1 MYMSLIDFLQVW
13 TNGKRV
19 ARPLRHGVQG
29 LGYCRPKGPS
39 IEQAF
44 QERSCRDPCG
54 IQVNDPSVQQLDTW
68 GLGNGTRSS
77 LVVGGFR
84 ALEHLFM

>member
-1 MYMSLIDFLQVW
+1 M
-13 TNGKRV
+13 
-19 ARPLRHGVQG
+19 ARPLRHGVCLVVVWGLGYRVRFGVQG
-29 LGYCRPKGPS
+29 LGYCRPKGPG

-44 QERSCRDPCG
+44 LERSCRDLCG

-77 LVVGGFR
+77 LIGGQLWF
-84 ALEHLFM
+84 